1 MLFGRL
7 LKALKLLLLS
17 LFFIMGFIIMNNLIK
32 LDTAYAVCFC
42 NANDANQGLSAVKL
56 LSWSIL
62 LSVLMHIMS
71 LVFLVMFVGLI
82 IIGVKGGPN
91 LFKTPVNIDAQVVN

>member
-7 LKALKLLLLS
+7 LKVLKLLLPS
-17 LFFIMGFIIMNNLIK
+17 LFSIMGFIIMNNLIK

-42 NANDANQGLSAVKL
+42 NGNDANQGLSAVKL

-71 LVFLVMFVGLI
+71 LVFLLCLLVLLLLGLKE
-82 IIGVKGGPN
+82 GLVY
-91 LFKTPVNIDAQVVN
+91 LRHL